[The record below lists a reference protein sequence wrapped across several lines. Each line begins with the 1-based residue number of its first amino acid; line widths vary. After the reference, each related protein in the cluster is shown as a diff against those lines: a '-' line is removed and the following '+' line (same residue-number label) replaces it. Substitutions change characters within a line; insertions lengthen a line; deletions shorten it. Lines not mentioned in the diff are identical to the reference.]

1 LVLSVISKTVRC
13 RGVSVDP
20 DDDPPVV
27 LDIPGLLVAHFPTH
41 GPYLGVYAVVDRP
54 GRIAVNDRLE
64 VVPLN

>member
-27 LDIPGLLVAHFPTH
+27 LDIPGLLVEHFPTH